1 VTGAV
6 GPDTVARMESSSP
19 APGPPVSPPV
29 PGLALASL
37 VLGIVGLLTSFLL
50 VGAVLAVVGLILG
63 VLHLRRRPD
72 ARRLGWTGVWL
83 SVFAIVATAGFVALY
98 AVGIRQI
105 AREQSLRSGGGS
117 GSFAEWR
124 GREAPDFEIA
134 TVDGTPLRLSE
145 LKGKRVVL
153 DFWATWCPP
162 CVREIPHFVQLRKD
176 LSEDEVVIVGLSGE
190 DRTVL
195 KPFMAAHGMNYPVA
209 STSGADLPAPFGEV
223 RSIPTTFF
231 LDRSGRIQEVVGRL
245 PRLRGLAGI
254 CDRGGS
260 RPRRRRRG
268 RNAAVRRAGRGRD
281 PVVVSGGGPDSIA
294 PFTGV
299 EGGAVASGWG
309 AAATR

>member
-117 GSFAEWR
+117 GSFAEWPWPR
-124 GREAPDFEIA
+124 SAGFRNCDRRRHSVAAVGVEGEAGGA
-134 TVDGTPLRLSE
+134 G
-145 LKGKRVVL
+145 
-153 DFWATWCPP
+153 FWATWCPP

-231 LDRSGRIQEVVGRL
+231 LDRSGRIQEVVVGYHDYAA
-245 PRLRGLAGI
+245 LRGYATAAEAGPA
-254 CDRGGS
+254 GGE
-260 RPRRRRRG
+260 
-268 RNAAVRRAGRGRD
+268 
-281 PVVVSGGGPDSIA
+281 GGGTQP
-294 PFTGV
+294 
-299 EGGAVASGWG
+299 
-309 AAATR
+309 